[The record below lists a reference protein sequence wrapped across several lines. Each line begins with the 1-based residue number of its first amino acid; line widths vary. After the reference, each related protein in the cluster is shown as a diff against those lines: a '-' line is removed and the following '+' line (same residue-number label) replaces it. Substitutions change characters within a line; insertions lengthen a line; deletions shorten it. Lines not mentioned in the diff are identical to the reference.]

1 MVHSSVNTGDL
12 EAVQRQVDVFFQIFE
27 QLLQDALRVMA
38 TQQQQQQQKIEES
51 LRIWMGSG
59 KDDRT
64 LRQVYGR
71 MANGEHRN
79 DMTPERLGV
88 LLNALQ
94 QPVTENTDLSQY
106 TRRKPAI
113 EVKVD
118 QTTLFRQ
125 ERDGVVTVNH
135 IQQQQDRLTELNS
148 LYKKQQQAP
157 SKNSAIVTSP
167 IGAAQQQVSVLPFPK
182 LRQFLRSVLKH
193 GIDSLVVV
201 AQRSHQKEIAQ
212 AALEAFRQRQV
223 GTNETTYQI
232 GNFSIS
238 QQGKNQYLL
247 SDENG
252 ILMKF
257 QESRKGLQMLA
268 VSDRLSESDF
278 QSALDQLSQPLLGTQ
293 EVEYAFKVRE
303 TEQTVR
309 DFLGY
314 MQTSVWDAERGKFR
328 LELTEDNRILI
339 FSKQDNRGQVHGLPK
354 ESARRN
360 HSTMT
365 RLTQQD
371 FEHFAELKHR
381 LVEHQT
387 KRESLNLNQN
397 GQNLNS
403 NGKTSMIELE

>member
-38 TQQQQQQQKIEES
+38 TQQQKTEES

-79 DMTPERLGV
+79 DMTPERLGL

-94 QPVTENTDLSQY
+94 QPVTANTDLSQY
-106 TRRKPAI
+106 TCRKPAI

-125 ERDGVVTVNH
+125 ERDGIVTVNY

-193 GIDSLVVV
+193 GVESLAVV

-212 AALEAFRQRQV
+212 AALEALRQRQV

-252 ILMKF
+252 MLMKF
-257 QESRKGLQMLA
+257 QESRKGLQVLA
-268 VSDRLSESDF
+268 ISDRLSESDF
-278 QSALDQLSQPLLGTQ
+278 QSALDRLSQPLLGTH
-293 EVEYAFKVRE
+293 EAEYAFKVRE

-309 DFLGY
+309 DFLAY

-328 LELTEDNRILI
+328 LELTEDNQILI
-339 FSKQDNRGQVHGLPK
+339 FSKQDNRGQVYGLSK
-354 ESARRN
+354 ESARRS
-360 HSTMT
+360 HSVMT

-381 LVEHQT
+381 LAEHQT

-397 GQNLNS
+397 GQNVNS